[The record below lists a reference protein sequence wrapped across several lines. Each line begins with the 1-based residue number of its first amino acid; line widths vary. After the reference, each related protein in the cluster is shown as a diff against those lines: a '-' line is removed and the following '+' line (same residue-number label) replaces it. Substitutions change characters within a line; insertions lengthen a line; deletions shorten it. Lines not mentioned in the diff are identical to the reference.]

1 MGTAVEFGTLFR
13 MHSSTTTGTV
23 IQERA
28 MHDTSNDETKTCRH
42 CEGLSQGKAE
52 RCHFCGRWLL
62 KVAEL
67 VS

>member
-1 MGTAVEFGTLFR
+1 MGIRHRIVIIVRMQTSTATTST
-13 MHSSTTTGTV
+13 SSTL
-23 IQERA
+23 ER
-28 MHDTSNDETKTCRH
+28 TPCRH

>member
-1 MGTAVEFGTLFR
+1 
-13 MHSSTTTGTV
+13 MHSSTTTRIVT
-23 IQERA
+23 QERD
-28 MHDTSNDETKTCRH
+28 MHDTSKNDETTCRH

>member
-1 MGTAVEFGTLFR
+1 MRTPSALGTIFW
-13 MHSSTTTGTV
+13 MHSSTTTRTT
-23 IQERA
+23 QERV
-28 MHDTSNDETKTCRH
+28 MHDTSKNDGTTCRH

>member
-1 MGTAVEFGTLFR
+1 MRRGVAFGTLVW
-13 MHSSTTTGTV
+13 MHSSTTTSDVT
-23 IQERA
+23 QERV
-28 MHDTSNDETKTCRH
+28 MHDTHKSEATACRH

>member
-1 MGTAVEFGTLFR
+1 MRAEAALGTLFW
-13 MHSSTTTGTV
+13 MHSTTSNVT
-23 IQERA
+23 QERV
-28 MHDTSNDETKTCRH
+28 MHDTHEREAEACRH

>member
-1 MGTAVEFGTLFR
+1 MRMATAFGTLFW
-13 MHSSTTTGTV
+13 MHTSTTTGTV
-23 IQERA
+23 IQERV
-28 MHDTSNDETKTCRH
+28 MHDTSKDETTTCRH

>member
-1 MGTAVEFGTLFR
+1 MGTRAPGGTLFW
-13 MHSSTTTGTV
+13 MHSSTTTETV
-23 IQERA
+23 IQERD
-28 MHDTSNDETKTCRH
+28 MQESSSDETKTCRH